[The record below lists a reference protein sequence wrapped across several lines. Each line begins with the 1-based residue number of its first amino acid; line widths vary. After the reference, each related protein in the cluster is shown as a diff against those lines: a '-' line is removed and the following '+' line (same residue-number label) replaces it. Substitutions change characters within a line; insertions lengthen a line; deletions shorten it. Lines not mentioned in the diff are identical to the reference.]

1 MLENDFKALLARP
14 RDNSLDR
21 LESDIWAGVARYRRA
36 GRAARRM
43 VIWQSGFLALAI
55 LASAAA
61 GAASASKVQAQ
72 ENAHAMM
79 AGTDLSPSSLLL
91 GNRP

>member
-1 MLENDFKALLARP
+1 MLDDDLKALLARP

-21 LESDIWAGVARYRRA
+21 LESDIWAGVAAHRRA
-36 GRAARRM
+36 GQAARRM
-43 VIWQSGFLALAI
+43 VIWQGGFLALAI
-55 LASAAA
+55 FASAAA
-61 GAASASKVQAQ
+61 GAASASKVQVQ

-79 AGTDLSPSSLLL
+79 AGTNLAPSSLLL